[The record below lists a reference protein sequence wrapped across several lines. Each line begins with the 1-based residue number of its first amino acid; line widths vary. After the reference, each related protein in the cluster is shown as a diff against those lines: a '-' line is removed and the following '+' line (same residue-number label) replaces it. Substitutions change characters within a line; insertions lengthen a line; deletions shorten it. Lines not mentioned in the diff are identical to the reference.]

1 MNVDIRF
8 NNSITTIKLKRGASV
23 NSIMSQI
30 HKEMGILPSEQR
42 LIYRGRALT
51 ETSPLQGITSGAKI
65 LLLKKTAQSSDEK
78 KRPASKRGKPAS
90 PANTILDKTII
101 SRGPPPGCRGAEK
114 LSAHQLPKDP
124 FIVYDTRGTVS
135 KLSFESDNS
144 IFIVND
150 RDKERIF
157 MHKVTSGLEDG
168 SLFQDLPGPYN
179 NQYVALV
186 FVIEAS
192 PRVFYFIPKQY
203 QTIIQD
209 LFKCA
214 RMDAAK

>member
-8 NNSITTIKLKRGASV
+8 NNSITTIKLKGTASV
-23 NSIMSQI
+23 KSIMNQI

-42 LIYRGRALT
+42 LIYRGRDLS
-51 ETSPLQGITSGAKI
+51 TSDLQGMTSGAKI
-65 LLLKKTAQSSDEK
+65 LLLKRSAQSSDEK
-78 KRPASKRGKPAS
+78 KRPASKRGRPAS

-150 RDKERIF
+150 RDNERIF

-186 FVIEAS
+186 FVIEAT